1 MNIYKEIKERI
12 NIFDFVSDYVN
23 LNSSKQGFCPF
34 HNNTNTPSF
43 SVSIS
48 KNMWSCFGGCG
59 SGDVITFYEKIEG
72 ITHQEAVKNLAERL
86 NLNYKSLSAEEL
98 EKQRKEKEKRELL
111 IKVHEQAVLFYHEQ
125 LKENKHAL
133 EYLINR
139 GLTVETIDKFKL
151 GYAPSGFTA
160 LSNHLKDKFTKED
173 LLSSKLIKE
182 KLTLHDT
189 FINRVMIPITD
200 TSGNPI
206 AFGGR
211 ALNSEDVKYIN
222 SSESEIYSKSDN
234 LYNYSWAKK
243 YEDIILVEGYMDVIK
258 PYQQGIKN
266 IVASL
271 GTSLTENQ
279 AKLLLNHKKIIIAY
293 DNDLAGVKATKKAVE
308 VIKEVAKKLYK
319 KIDIDF
325 ELKILTQ
332 DKTKDLDEFLN
343 LYSADELMN
352 YIEKSKDYKEI
363 EVTEILESKYK
374 NQVELNHY
382 LRSYLR
388 SLDETIKEDLYKTVI
403 SPFMKKHKRF
413 KSIYEKHHFF
423 TKVFRKALGLSQLFE
438 TINKDPEIED
448 INTIGNDLNDFS
460 LSFDKLRQDIKEGI
474 INPKSA
480 PQEEVKQEIEQINI
494 DVSLLTI
501 DTKTEAK
508 CIRYFL
514 STDELEKDSYY
525 IKKNLQEVKINE
537 LQQYIQ
543 DFKKANLENI
553 IDIARNLYKDT
564 SFRLVNTLKLTCNE
578 YISFKNKEMSLLY
591 YCLYK
596 IFDTIV
602 NQGIEINNKDQIIE
616 LIEAVK

>member
-48 KNMWSCFGGCG
+48 KNMWSCFNNCG

-72 ITHQEAVKNLAERL
+72 LSHQEAVKNLAERL

-98 EKQRKEKEKRELL
+98 EKQRKEKEKKELL
-111 IKVHEQAVLFYHEQ
+111 IKIHEQAVLFYHEQ
-125 LKENKHAL
+125 LKQNKQAL

-139 GLTVETIDKFKL
+139 GLTTEIIDKFKL

-160 LSNHLKDKFTKED
+160 LSNNLKDKFTKED

-182 KLTLHDT
+182 KLTMYDT
-189 FINRVMIPITD
+189 FMNRIMIPITD
-200 TSGNPI
+200 KFGNPI

-211 ALNSEDVKYIN
+211 SLNPEDVKYIN
-222 SSESEIYSKSDN
+222 SAESEIYLKSDN
-234 LYNYSWAKK
+234 LFNYSWAKK
-243 YEDIILVEGYMDVIK
+243 YESIILVEGYMDVIK
-258 PYQQGIKN
+258 PYQHGIKN

-279 AKLLLNHKKIIIAY
+279 ASLLLNHKEIIIAY
-293 DNDLAGVKATKKAVE
+293 DNDQAGCKATKKAIE
-308 VIKEVAKKLYK
+308 IIKNVAKKIYK

-325 ELKILTQ
+325 QLKVLTQ

-343 LYSADELMN
+343 QYQPSDLLEIIGN
-352 YIEKSKDYKEI
+352 SKDYKEI
-363 EVTEILESKYK
+363 EVTEILEQLIN
-374 NQVELNHY
+374 NQIELNHY
-382 LRSYLR
+382 LKSYLR
-388 SLDETIKEDLYKTVI
+388 SLDETIKEDLYKKVI
-403 SPFMKKHKRF
+403 APFVKKHKKF
-413 KSIYEKHHFF
+413 KNNYEKHHFF
-423 TKVFRKALGLSQLFE
+423 TKVFRKALGLTQLFE
-438 TINKDPEIED
+438 PISKDPEIEN
-448 INTIGNDLNDFS
+448 INDLQEDLKDFS

-474 INPKSA
+474 INPKPA
-480 PQEEVKQEIEQINI
+480 RQQEVKEIEQINI
-494 DVSLLTI
+494 DVSMLTI

-508 CIRYFL
+508 CIKYFL

-525 IKKNLQEVKINE
+525 IKKNLQEVKVNE
-537 LQQYIQ
+537 LQQYLQ

-553 IDIARNLYKDT
+553 IDIARSLYKDT

-578 YISFKNKEMSLLY
+578 YISFKNKEMALLY

-602 NQGIEINNKDQIIE
+602 NQGLEITNKDQIIE
-616 LIEAVK
+616 LIETVK

>member
-12 NIFDFVSDYVN
+12 NIFDFVSEYVN

-48 KNMWSCFGGCG
+48 KNMWRCFNNCG

-72 ITHQEAVKNLAERL
+72 LSHQEAVKNLAERL

-98 EKQRKEKEKRELL
+98 EKQRKEKEKKELL
-111 IKVHEQAVLFYHEQ
+111 IKIHEQAVLFYHEQ
-125 LKENKHAL
+125 LKQNKQAL

-139 GLTVETIDKFKL
+139 GLTTEIIDKFKL

-160 LSNHLKDKFTKED
+160 LSNNLKDKFTKED

-182 KLTLHDT
+182 KLTMYDT
-189 FINRVMIPITD
+189 FMNRIMIPITD
-200 TSGNPI
+200 NLGNPI

-211 ALNSEDVKYIN
+211 ALNSEDIKYIN

-243 YEDIILVEGYMDVIK
+243 YESIILVEGYMDVIK
-258 PYQQGIKN
+258 PYQRGIKN

-271 GTSLTENQ
+271 GTALTENQ
-279 AKLLLNHKKIIIAY
+279 ARLLLNHKEIIIAY
-293 DNDLAGVKATKKAVE
+293 DNDQAGCKAAKKAIE
-308 VIKEVAKKLYK
+308 VIKNTAKKLYK

-325 ELKILTQ
+325 QLKVLTQ
-332 DKTKDLDEFLN
+332 DKAKDLDEFLN
-343 LYSADELMN
+343 KYKVSDLLEI
-352 YIEKSKDYKEI
+352 IENSKDYKEI
-363 EVTEILESKYK
+363 EVAEILEENLKNNDKMVFLLKEYFKKIITSGTKESIYDKVIKTYLAEKKEFKTFKEKSDYLNILLPRDLFLMRRFDKYK
-374 NQVELNHY
+374 DNVTYDVSGLLKKIEVYQENN
-382 LRSYLR
+382 
-388 SLDETIKEDLYKTVI
+388 KTNNI
-403 SPFMKKHKRF
+403 
-413 KSIYEKHHFF
+413 
-423 TKVFRKALGLSQLFE
+423 
-438 TINKDPEIED
+438 DP
-448 INTIGNDLNDFS
+448 
-460 LSFDKLRQDIKEGI
+460 K
-474 INPKSA
+474 PA
-480 PQEEVKQEIEQINI
+480 PQEEIKQEIEQINI
-494 DVSLLTI
+494 DVSMLTI

-508 CIRYFL
+508 CIKYFL

-525 IKKNLQEVKINE
+525 IKKNLREAQINQYENNLQE
-537 LQQYIQ
+537 
-543 DFKKANLENI
+543 FKKANLENI
-553 IDIARNLYKDT
+553 IDIARSLYKDT

-578 YISFKNKEMSLLY
+578 YISFKNKEMALLY

-602 NQGIEINNKDQIIE
+602 NQGLEITNKDQIIE